1 MLAYWWAAHPDL
13 SPHRGCSSFQN
24 ARQFWFSCERKI
36 SVGPVDLAHSIGCD
50 ARLRIVSGLFRDGVS
65 MRAESYDRHT
75 HPPLVETLEM
85 LVAALVIVLV
95 WAGWYIATER
105 YHLTNREV
113 AEIAIYSAI
122 GVTAICVTAILVA
135 TRESRREKEWP
146 HPPMVVPP
154 RPDERLTEKAWSQ
167 NAVVL
172 GYDIHGQPW
181 LWPDRVRVM
190 QGIVLGMTGAGKTTL
205 LRNIITQDLFRV
217 VGPPEDQHHIP
228 MIILDGKADMEFF
241 HSLLPHIHR
250 AGRLGQLRVL
260 NPSRPNL
267 SVRYNPFHCS
277 DENYM
282 PVVNMVF
289 GSFNLHDEF
298 FGKHQLNYLA
308 DIVRVLA
315 YTGLKFN
322 FYDVLVMAIDEQVLR
337 EQVTKACRRLE
348 QDTSV
353 STQRK
358 LNFEMSVKNLYQS
371 FQDRERVPK
380 IQGLLNECMTFLDDE
395 LSIITGPYEDLL
407 SLDEVIEQELILFVT
422 LNVNKNTEPV
432 RALGKMLLQNL
443 QLVVGKRYES
453 DEQRRIANRPLFSV
467 VLDEFAPFGYRNFPQ
482 ILQTARGTNTA
493 FLFSLQSLPQLMHVG
508 RGFKEDVA
516 SAPNTT
522 MTLRTRDEETAQ
534 YFLRA
539 SAEHR
544 VTRRN
549 LSMERWK
556 FFGLERYE
564 ETGRAVDV
572 QATET
577 RALDE
582 HIKNLPKGQMEI
594 LMTDD
599 TRGTLHAHLH
609 VRPPADV
616 RVPHFEPA
624 LFPRLQQSRATSVG
638 ANLRFKSAELTGTR
652 YARRAR

>member
-1 MLAYWWAAHPDL
+1 MGFGNQAPREH
-13 SPHRGCSSFQN
+13 SPLLETQETVIAVLLFGGFWFAWYL
-24 ARQFWFSCERKI
+24 ARQRFHLTGRQ
-36 SVGPVDLAHSIGCD
+36 
-50 ARLRIVSGLFRDGVS
+50 
-65 MRAESYDRHT
+65 
-75 HPPLVETLEM
+75 TLEFAGY
-85 LVAALVIVLV
+85 LIIVFV
-95 WAGWYIATER
+95 
-105 YHLTNREV
+105 
-113 AEIAIYSAI
+113 AIYSLAYRLL
-122 GVTAICVTAILVA
+122 TA
-135 TRESRREKEWP
+135 RSRREKQWP
-146 HPPMVVPP
+146 HPPLIVPP
-154 RPDERLTEKAWSQ
+154 KRDGRATRQAWDQ
-167 NAVVL
+167 NAVLL
-172 GYDIHGQPW
+172 GYDVHGKPW

-190 QGIVLGMTGAGKTTL
+190 QGIVLGMTGSGKTTL
-205 LRNIITQDLFRV
+205 LRNIITQDLSRV
-217 VGPPEDQHHIP
+217 VGPPEDAHRIP
-228 MIILDGKADMEFF
+228 MVIFDGKGDMEFF

-250 AGRLGQLRVL
+250 AGRLRQLRVL
-260 NPSRPNL
+260 NPARPDI
-267 SVRYNPFHCS
+267 SVRYNPFHCG
-277 DENYM
+277 DEDYM
-282 PVVNMVF
+282 AVVNMVF

-298 FGKHQLNYLA
+298 FAKHQLNYLA
-308 DIVRVLA
+308 DIVRVLV

-337 EQVTKACRRLE
+337 EQAAKAARRLE
-348 QDTSV
+348 QSEGV
-353 STQRK
+353 SMQRR

-395 LSIITGPYEDLL
+395 LSVITGPYEDLL
-407 SLDEVIEQELILFVT
+407 SIDEVIEQELILFVT
-422 LNVNKNTEPV
+422 LNINKNTEPV

-453 DEQRRIANRPLFSV
+453 ADLRRRANRPLFSV

-493 FLFSLQSLPQLMHVG
+493 FLFSMQSLPQLMHVG

-522 MTLRTRDEETAQ
+522 MTLRTRDEETAR

-539 SAEHR
+539 SAEHP

-549 LSMERWK
+549 KSIERWRFLGYEK
-556 FFGLERYE
+556 YE

-572 QATET
+572 EARET

-609 VRPPADV
+609 VRAPEDAT
-616 RVPHFEPA
+616 VPHFAPE
-624 LFPRLQQSRATSVG
+624 LYPRLKQSRATSVG
-638 ANLRFKSAELTGTR
+638 ANLRFKTPELRDSR
-652 YARRAR
+652 YHRRMHGNRRA

>member
-1 MLAYWWAAHPDL
+1 MNHAYSASREHA
-13 SPHRGCSSFQN
+13 
-24 ARQFWFSCERKI
+24 
-36 SVGPVDLAHSIGCD
+36 
-50 ARLRIVSGLFRDGVS
+50 
-65 MRAESYDRHT
+65 
-75 HPPLVETLEM
+75 PLVETYEIVITVFVLAGGWFAWY
-85 LVAALVIVLV
+85 VAR
-95 WAGWYIATER
+95 ER
-105 YHLTNREV
+105 YHMTGRQV
-113 AEIAIYSAI
+113 AELACYLAIVLTTLYS
-122 GVTAICVTAILVA
+122 TAYLLLTK
-135 TRESRREKEWP
+135 RSRRERQWP
-146 HPPMVVPP
+146 HPPMVI
-154 RPDERLTEKAWSQ
+154 RPSKDERATQKAWSQ
-167 NAVVL
+167 SAVVL
-172 GYDIHGQPW
+172 GYDVHGKPW

-190 QGIVLGMTGAGKTTL
+190 QAIVMGMTGSGKTTL

-217 VGPPEDQHHIP
+217 VGTPEDPHRIP

-250 AGRLGQLRVL
+250 AGRLSQLRVL

-337 EQVTKACRRLE
+337 AQVTKASRRLE

-443 QLVVGKRYES
+443 QLVVGERYES
-453 DEQRRIANRPLFSV
+453 DEQRRMANRPLFSV

-493 FLFSLQSLPQLMHVG
+493 FLFSMQSLPQLMHVG

-522 MTLRTRDEETAQ
+522 MTLRTRDEETAR

-599 TRGTLHAHLH
+599 TRGTLHTHLH
-609 VRPPADV
+609 VRPPTDV
-616 RVPHFEPA
+616 RVLHFEPV
-624 LFPRLQQSRATSVG
+624 LYPRLKQSRAASIG
-638 ANLRFKSAELTGTR
+638 ANLRFKGAELTDTR
-652 YARRAR
+652 HVRRMH

>member
-1 MLAYWWAAHPDL
+1 MNPAPREHA
-13 SPHRGCSSFQN
+13 
-24 ARQFWFSCERKI
+24 
-36 SVGPVDLAHSIGCD
+36 
-50 ARLRIVSGLFRDGVS
+50 
-65 MRAESYDRHT
+65 
-75 HPPLVETLEM
+75 PLVEAYEIVITVFVLAGGWFAWY
-85 LVAALVIVLV
+85 VAREQYHMTGRQVAELACYLAIVLTTLYST
-95 WAGWYIATER
+95 AYLL
-105 YHLTNREV
+105 LTKR
-113 AEIAIYSAI
+113 
-122 GVTAICVTAILVA
+122 
-135 TRESRREKEWP
+135 SRRKRQWP
-146 HPPMVVPP
+146 HPPMVI
-154 RPDERLTEKAWSQ
+154 RPSKDERATQKAWSQ
-167 NAVVL
+167 SAVVL
-172 GYDIHGQPW
+172 GYDVHGKPW
-181 LWPDRVRVM
+181 LWPDRVRAMQAIVM
-190 QGIVLGMTGAGKTTL
+190 GMTGSGKTTL

-217 VGPPEDQHHIP
+217 VGTPEDPHRIP

-250 AGRLGQLRVL
+250 AGRLSQLRIL

-337 EQVTKACRRLE
+337 AQVTKVSHRLE
-348 QDTSV
+348 QDRDIG
-353 STQRK
+353 TQRK

-432 RALGKMLLQNL
+432 RALGKMILQNL

-453 DEQRRIANRPLFSV
+453 DEQRGMTNRPLFSV

-493 FLFSLQSLPQLMHVG
+493 FLFSMQSLPQLMHVG

-522 MTLRTRDEETAQ
+522 MTLRTRDEETAR

-599 TRGTLHAHLH
+599 TRGTLHTHLH
-609 VRPPADV
+609 VRPPTDV
-616 RVPHFEPA
+616 RVPHFEPV
-624 LFPRLQQSRATSVG
+624 LYPRLKQSRAAAIG
-638 ANLRFKSAELTGTR
+638 ANLRFKSAELTDTR
-652 YARRAR
+652 RVRRMH

>member
-1 MLAYWWAAHPDL
+1 M
-13 SPHRGCSSFQN
+13 
-24 ARQFWFSCERKI
+24 
-36 SVGPVDLAHSIGCD
+36 
-50 ARLRIVSGLFRDGVS
+50 
-65 MRAESYDRHT
+65 
-75 HPPLVETLEM
+75 
-85 LVAALVIVLV
+85 VI
-95 WAGWYIATER
+95 
-105 YHLTNREV
+105 
-113 AEIAIYSAI
+113 
-122 GVTAICVTAILVA
+122 
-135 TRESRREKEWP
+135 
-146 HPPMVVPP
+146 
-154 RPDERLTEKAWSQ
+154 
-167 NAVVL
+167 
-172 GYDIHGQPW
+172 
-181 LWPDRVRVM
+181 
-190 QGIVLGMTGAGKTTL
+190 
-205 LRNIITQDLFRV
+205 F
-217 VGPPEDQHHIP
+217 
-228 MIILDGKADMEFF
+228 DGKGDMEFF
-241 HSLLPHIHR
+241 YSILPHIHH
-250 AGRLGQLRVL
+250 AGRLSKLRVL
-260 NPSRPNL
+260 NPGRPDV
-267 SVRYNPFHCS
+267 SVRYNPFYCG
-277 DENYM
+277 DEDYM

-308 DIVRVLA
+308 DIVRVLV

-337 EQVTKACRRLE
+337 EQVAKASRQLE
-348 QDTSV
+348 QDVNV
-353 STQRK
+353 SMQRK
-358 LNFEMSVKNLYQS
+358 LNFAMSVKNLYQS

-395 LSIITGPYEDLL
+395 LSVITGPYEDLL

-443 QLVVGKRYES
+443 QLMVGKRYGSE
-453 DEQRRIANRPLFSV
+453 EHRRRVNRPLLSV

-482 ILQTARGTNTA
+482 ILQTARGPNTA
-493 FLFSLQSLPQLMHVG
+493 FLFSMQSLPQLMHVG

-522 MTLRTRDEETAQ
+522 MTLRTRDEETAR

-539 SAEHR
+539 SAEHC

-556 FFGLERYE
+556 FFAYERYE
-564 ETGRAVDV
+564 ETGRAVDI
-572 QATET
+572 QAVET

-616 RVPHFEPA
+616 QAPHFEPA
-624 LFPRLQQSRATSVG
+624 LFPRLKQSRTSSAG
-638 ANLRFKSAELTGTR
+638 ANLRFKSAELMGTR
-652 YARRAR
+652 YARRAHRA